1 MNIRF
6 VRYNGEVES
15 IHPCSSASNL
25 SKDKI
30 YEVVGTN
37 SYDLETGEWMPKQT
51 NLKLR
56 EVNYRS
62 EYKEVE
68 GEYSDWWFNFMP
80 VELAF
85 MINDAPEAGRGCIK
99 FTTLTP
105 RPDGQ
110 SLMPRTCITS
120 RVVDYQVYSGVYRVI
135 TRNKVY
141 LVRVFM

>member
-1 MNIRF
+1 MNTWF

-37 SYDLETGEWMPKQT
+37 CYDLETGEYMPKQL

-56 EVNYRS
+56 EVNYRR

-68 GEYSDWWFNFMP
+68 GEFSDWWFSTMP
-80 VELAF
+80 VELGF
-85 MINDAPEAGRGCIK
+85 MLNDAPEAGRGSIK

-105 RPDGQ
+105 NGQ
-110 SLMPRTCITS
+110 SLMPRTRISS
-120 RVVDYQVYSGVYRVI
+120 RVMDYQVYCGGVYRVI
-135 TRNKVY
+135 TRNTVY
-141 LVRVFM
+141 LLRVFM